1 MIPAH
6 GEIFVVG
13 SEVVGLKVGSWVG
26 LLVGFADCLSVGSW
40 VGLIVGLA
48 VCFSVGSWVG
58 LIVGFAC
65 SLGTQI

>member
-13 SEVVGLKVGSWVG
+13 SEVVGLM
-26 LLVGFADCLSVGSW
+26 VGFADCLSVGSW

-48 VCFSVGSWVG
+48 VCLSVGSWVG